1 MTVSAQEFIRR
12 YLQHVLPRGFQ
23 KVRHFGFARPRAK
36 TNWEWLTM
44 MVTVTIS
51 LVYVLTVQA
60 KPISNDAEV
69 RSAWKV

>member
-1 MTVSAQEFIRR
+1 MSRDKNPSSQIAIRS
-12 YLQHVLPRGFQ
+12 
-23 KVRHFGFARPRAK
+23 RAK

>member
-23 KVRHFGFARPRAK
+23 KVRHFGFAHPRAK

-69 RSAWKV
+69 R